1 MAPTFY
7 FIIFSRFLGLDNWL
21 FAKPENT
28 NAKATTQMQKPQH
41 NGSEQQRMLTMK
53 RYEVNHKCSIFFVNK
68 DLKNIPPV
76 VLS

>member
-1 MAPTFY
+1 MSNECKAGKHKRK
-7 FIIFSRFLGLDNWL
+7 SH
-21 FAKPENT
+21 NT
-28 NAKATTQMQKPQH
+28 NAKATTQMQKATTQMQKPQH